1 MGGDSVSRSAPRT
14 QGIRRRT
21 VLAAA
26 AAASGVG
33 LVLDAGRRASTAG
46 LGQIE
51 LARSA
56 ALRSPTRL
64 DPPEPSRRWEFGEAG
79 RSVEGRPIEKWTSR
93 APGTERRRVLVVAAI
108 HGNEPV
114 TRPLADAISATPLP
128 DHVSMTILPTANPD
142 GWARNQRRNAAGVDL
157 NRNFPWR
164 WSPSDGG
171 PGAGSAPETQAMMR
185 TVIDGRFDLALWIHQ
200 PLAYVAPLP
209 GCPTHLAD
217 AWLSAVGDRRRP
229 GLDQHGGGETWCAR
243 VAGVPTMLIEVAT
256 WTANPVLV
264 EQHRRGFRACLDALG

>member
-1 MGGDSVSRSAPRT
+1 M
-14 QGIRRRT
+14 RRRA
-21 VLAAA
+21 LIAAA
-26 AAASGVG
+26 AAASGASV
-33 LVLDAGRRASTAG
+33 VLGAGRRASTAT
-46 LGQIE
+46 LEQIG
-51 LARSA
+51 LARSET
-56 ALRSPTRL
+56 LRSPTRL
-64 DPPEPSRRWEFGEAG
+64 DPPAPSRRWVFGEAG

-108 HGNEPV
+108 HGNEPI
-114 TRPLADAISATPLP
+114 TRPLADAIGATPLP
-128 DHVSMTILPTANPD
+128 DHVSITILPTANPD
-142 GWARNQRRNAAGVDL
+142 GWARNQRRNATGVDL

-171 PGAGSAPETQAMMR
+171 PGAASAPETQAMMR
-185 TVIDGRFDLALWIHQ
+185 TVVDGRFDLALWIHQ

-217 AWLSAVGDRRRP
+217 AWLSEVGDRRRT

-243 VAGVPTMLIEVAT
+243 VAGVPTMLVEVAT

-264 EQHRRGFRACLDALG
+264 EQHRRGFSACVAALG